1 MHVHVHVLKKDP
13 YLCDARH
20 DINEIWVVFTGV
32 IAAARNPGNEASLRF
47 MMEICGRVRDIL
59 DCVAV

>member
-1 MHVHVHVLKKDP
+1 MYMYLKKIRISAIN
-13 YLCDARH
+13 ARH

-32 IAAARNPGNEASLRF
+32 IAAARSPGNEASLRF